1 MLKFGLLYLAT
12 LPFGSVASPVVKKRK
27 AGDALAP
34 ETLPPALRGKDEGRR
49 REKYGHMVF
58 PKSVEEISNGAKVDE
73 KFQKK

>member
-34 ETLPPALRGKDEGRR
+34 EIETLPPALRGKDEGRR

-58 PKSVEEISNGAKVDE
+58 PKSVEEISNGAKVDG
-73 KFQKK
+73 KF